1 MKRQENIPVFMVTN
15 WDMVGYTATTMV
27 SVLCNTQRNID
38 FYIMDCGL
46 SDFDKKQLSTL
57 KNKFSNLNSMSFS
70 KVDMKRFEGMNV
82 WYYGMLDAWA
92 MLLFPEAFPDVKK
105 VVHIESDTLV
115 VDDIA
120 KLYNED
126 LDNYTIG
133 GCPEIAFGATSE
145 LFPSKEHVYFNLGML
160 LIDCDKWRQDN
171 TTEKCLELGK
181 KYGKKFNC
189 LHQDALNM
197 LYYNNNYK
205 QLPNR
210 YNLGERKKLCKKY
223 SS

>member
-57 KNKFSNLNSMSFS
+57 KNKFSNLSSMSFS
-70 KVDMKRFEGMNV
+70 KVDIKRFEGMNV

-105 VVHIESDTLV
+105 SCS
-115 VDDIA
+115 
-120 KLYNED
+120 Y
-126 LDNYTIG
+126 
-133 GCPEIAFGATSE
+133 
-145 LFPSKEHVYFNLGML
+145 
-160 LIDCDKWRQDN
+160 
-171 TTEKCLELGK
+171 
-181 KYGKKFNC
+181 
-189 LHQDALNM
+189 
-197 LYYNNNYK
+197 
-205 QLPNR
+205 
-210 YNLGERKKLCKKY
+210 RK
-223 SS
+223 